1 MPEIIKVC
9 GITRPA
15 DAVAAAAAGATA
27 VGMVFYR
34 RSPRAVRLHEAA
46 MVSAVVPPG
55 VLKVG
60 VFVNEPADSIR
71 SLAEAARLDVVQ
83 LHGDETPADAAALDG
98 LRVWKALAVH
108 PKFDASVLADYPVE
122 AFLLDAP
129 AGDAYGGTG
138 RQFTWSKALEAKQ
151 YGKIVVAGGLDAEN
165 VGKAV
170 AELDPWGVDASS
182 KLESSPGVKDL
193 GRVQAYVAAARV
205 RES

>member
-1 MPEIIKVC
+1 
-9 GITRPA
+9 
-15 DAVAAAAAGATA
+15 
-27 VGMVFYR
+27 
-34 RSPRAVRLHEAA
+34 

-71 SLAEAARLDVVQ
+71 SIAAAARLDVVQ
-83 LHGDETPADAAALDG
+83 LHGDEEPADVAALEH

-108 PKFDASVLADYPVE
+108 EKFDAAELEAYPAE

-138 RQFTWSKALEAKQ
+138 RQFPWAKAVEAKRF
-151 YGKIVVAGGLDAEN
+151 GKIIVAGGLDADN
-165 VGKAV
+165 VAQAIREV
-170 AELDPWGVDASS
+170 DPWGVDSSS
-182 KLESSPGVKDL
+182 KLESKPGVKDAE
-193 GRVQAYVAAARV
+193 RVREYLAAARSAAV